1 MTKPFYITTP
11 IYYVNDKPHLGHAYT
26 TVAADAKARF
36 HRLRG
41 EPAFLLTGTDE
52 NAQKV
57 ERVAR
62 AAGEDPLAFCDAY
75 SAKFRELWAKLNI
88 RYDDYIRTTEER
100 HKLGVQEIWRRV
112 REAGDI
118 YLGSYAGWYAVRDE
132 AFYAEEEISEGP
144 GGKKVA
150 PTGAEVEWVEEPS
163 YFFRLG
169 KYQEPLLA
177 HYRAHP
183 EFVQPETRRNEVVRF
198 VESGL
203 RDLSVSRTSIKW
215 GIPVPDDPAHV
226 VYVWFDALSNYL
238 TAGGF
243 GPGGAA
249 PGNPWPADQHFIG
262 KDIIRFHAV
271 FWPAFLMSAGVPLP
285 KQVFSHGWWTVEGQK
300 MSKSLGNAVDPH
312 WLIEEYGVDPIRYFL
327 LREIAFGL
335 DGDFSHRALIERINS
350 DLANDLGNLL
360 HRTLSMVKR
369 YREGKISRGR
379 GLPGL
384 NELHDQRDSILRDV
398 ISQAVAAYV
407 HGMET
412 TNFQD
417 ALKSTWRVVG
427 AGHKYIDECTPWTLA
442 SSGAD
447 SGKAGANALSK
458 EDAERRLDIVLYHM
472 VATVRIAAVLISPVM
487 PEAAEK
493 MARQLNLPKDW
504 LKGPFGEVLTDFDAL
519 PESLETK
526 LGQPI
531 FPRIEEEIREEI
543 QRKVAARIA
552 GGEALPVPAGEKPGP
567 KAGEGEADAGGEA
580 ANLVT
585 IDDFRKLDLR
595 AARVMAA
602 EAVPKSKNLLK
613 LQVTLGGAPRTVV
626 AGIARHYAPEALV
639 GRTIILVAN
648 LAPARLMGIE
658 SQGMLLAARD
668 GDRLLVAGVEG
679 EISPGAKI
687 Q

>member
-144 GGKKVA
+144 DGKKVA

-262 KDIIRFHAV
+262 MDIIRFHAV

-369 YREGKISRGR
+369 YRGGRVRRAPGGEGEAEEALRRNARECAGR
-379 GLPGL
+379 
-384 NELHDQRDSILRDV
+384 
-398 ISQAVAAYV
+398 YV
-407 HGMET
+407 QQMEA
-412 TNFQD
+412 TNFQE
-417 ALKSTWRVVG
+417 ALRAALQVVG
-427 AGHKYIDECTPWTLA
+427 AANKYLDSSAPWALA
-442 SSGAD
+442 
-447 SGKAGANALSK
+447 K
-458 EDAERRLDIVLYHM
+458 EKREERLDAVLYH
-472 VATVRIAAVLISPVM
+472 AAASARLAAVLVSPVM
-487 PEAAEK
+487 PAAAEK
-493 MARQLNLPKDW
+493 MGRQLGLPEGW
-504 LKGPFGEVLTDFDAL
+504 LSGPFDRLAAL
-519 PESLETK
+519 ESLPDSLETK
-526 LGQPI
+526 LGEPV
-531 FPRIEEEIREEI
+531 FPRIEEDAREEI